1 MEEIKEQ
8 DGPESASK
16 AEPQSETDSPA
27 APPAPAE
34 ADTTPAADT
43 APAPGGDAGAASEER
58 SPAADTQVAPKAEP
72 ASAQTA
78 TGTAAP
84 AAEPASEPSVESA
97 GEPAPAPAGEPA
109 SAPAAKPAAEA
120 ATGDGEAGDES
131 EAPEAEAGPKPVPE
145 DPNKR
150 WYIVHT
156 YSGYEQKVK
165 LSLERQLQT
174 YRKSKVARDKRIAS
188 YIGEILIPTEN
199 VVELVKGQRK
209 TTTRKFFPGY
219 ILVQME
225 DNEESRHFVRETP
238 KVSGFVGG
246 GREPTPISKEELGRI
261 LRQQTEGAE
270 RPKPKVQFE
279 HGENIRVINGP
290 FANFTGVVEDVKPEK
305 GKVKVLVTIF
315 GRATPVELSFVEV
328 EKT

>member
-1 MEEIKEQ
+1 MEETKEQ
-8 DGPESASK
+8 ETPETPSAQEAGEEAPSQPPVEAEAAAGTSE
-16 AEPQSETDSPA
+16 AEPTN
-27 APPAPAE
+27 APA
-34 ADTTPAADT
+34 
-43 APAPGGDAGAASEER
+43 GGDAGAE
-58 SPAADTQVAPKAEP
+58 VAGE
-72 ASAQTA
+72 ASAE
-78 TGTAAP
+78 GAA
-84 AAEPASEPSVESA
+84 A
-97 GEPAPAPAGEPA
+97 GETE
-109 SAPAAKPAAEA
+109 AEA
-120 ATGDGEAGDES
+120 EVETEARAEAEAES
-131 EAPEAEAGPKPVPE
+131 EAEAEAGEAPPREPVPAS
-145 DPNKR
+145 DGKKH
-150 WYIVHT
+150 WYIVQT

-165 LSLERQLQT
+165 LSLEKQLEKYRDSKNARHRQI
-174 YRKSKVARDKRIAS
+174 VS
-188 YIGEILIPTEN
+188 YFGDILIPTEN

-209 TTTRKFFPGY
+209 TSSRKFFPGY

-225 DNEESRHFVRETP
+225 SNDESRHFVRETP

-246 GREPTPISKEELGRI
+246 ATEPTPISEEELHRI

-279 HGENIRVINGP
+279 RGENIRVVHGP